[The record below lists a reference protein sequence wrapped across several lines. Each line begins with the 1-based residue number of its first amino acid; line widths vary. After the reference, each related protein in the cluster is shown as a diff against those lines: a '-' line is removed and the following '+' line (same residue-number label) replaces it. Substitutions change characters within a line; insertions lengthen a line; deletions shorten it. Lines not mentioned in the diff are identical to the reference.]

1 MFKKVLI
8 ATEVMAATF
17 EMLKCLKPLK
27 KLGAEEC
34 LLVQCFDIRDNTA
47 AFTKAVLQGQLDQQ
61 KEILTEQG
69 YRVETRVIPGFV
81 NKEINKIAV
90 EEDCSVI
97 VAVASDSSL
106 IGGAVFGGAG
116 NELIHN
122 VKKPLLLLRSPAKPA
137 EVMSFSQ
144 ECDFTRHILFPTDF
158 SDNAKLA
165 FDYVKR
171 MVEFGVKQVTLVH
184 VQEQAPIDPYPP
196 QLVKEFSIRHRNIME
211 EMKKELLL
219 AGALDVD
226 IQLLFG
232 SPTSEIIRLIAEKK
246 IPLAVMGSQGLGF
259 IKEIYLGSVSHNI
272 ARYSAA
278 SVLLIPSARE

>member
-106 IGGAVFGGAG
+106 IGGAV
-116 NELIHN
+116 
-122 VKKPLLLLRSPAKPA
+122 
-137 EVMSFSQ
+137 
-144 ECDFTRHILFPTDF
+144 
-158 SDNAKLA
+158 
-165 FDYVKR
+165 
-171 MVEFGVKQVTLVH
+171 
-184 VQEQAPIDPYPP
+184 
-196 QLVKEFSIRHRNIME
+196 
-211 EMKKELLL
+211 
-219 AGALDVD
+219 
-226 IQLLFG
+226 
-232 SPTSEIIRLIAEKK
+232 
-246 IPLAVMGSQGLGF
+246 LAVL
-259 IKEIYLGSVSHNI
+259 ETN
-272 ARYSAA
+272 
-278 SVLLIPSARE
+278 